1 MEELK
6 LVLILVV
13 SILLIVFLIAKLKI
27 HAFLSLSLAGVFV
40 ALTTGIPLD
49 KIGSILEKGVGGTLG
64 FLAIII
70 GCGAILGKM
79 LEISGGATRI
89 ALTLLD
95 LLGKKRADMVMMF
108 VGFIAGIPVFVE
120 VGFVLLVPLALVVA
134 KELGLSR
141 IKLGIALATSL
152 MCVHCILP
160 PHPAATTIVATLGAN
175 IGVVILLGLCV
186 GLIASFVGSILWL
199 RFLKAQNE
207 KLENLRS
214 SSVAIDKAD
223 LPSNLST
230 FFVIL
235 LPLVLMLLK
244 TLLNS
249 LSLNENLMGFI
260 SFISNPIIAL
270 LISVFV
276 AYYLLGLR
284 RNLTL
289 AKLNDLSA
297 DSFYSIAGVLLI
309 IGAGGAFNEILVQSG
324 VGNALKT
331 ILEHLS
337 LNPIFLAWLVA
348 IILHMAVGSATVSMI
363 SAAGI
368 VAPLLDGGNVSKE
381 VLCIAIGSGAI
392 GLTIVTDSL
401 FWLVKESLGMS
412 VNQMFKYFTSATT
425 IASFI
430 GLGLAFGL
438 SYVL

>member
-6 LVLILVV
+6 LVGILIV
-13 SILLIVFLIAKLKI
+13 SICLIVLLIAKLKI

-40 ALTTGIPLD
+40 ALSTGMPLD
-49 KIGSILEKGVGGTLG
+49 KIGAILEKGVGGTLG

-89 ALTLLD
+89 ALTLLN
-95 LLGKKRADMVMMF
+95 LLGKRRADMVMML

-175 IGVVILLGLCV
+175 IGVVIILGLFV
-186 GLIASFVGSILWL
+186 GLVASFVGSVLWL
-199 RFLKAQNE
+199 GFLKAENE
-207 KLENLRS
+207 KLESLYDS
-214 SSVAIDKAD
+214 HLSIDKEN

-244 TLLNS
+244 TLLSALNLGES
-249 LSLNENLMGFI
+249 LSAFI
-260 SFISNPIIAL
+260 AFISNPIIAL

-289 AKLNDLSA
+289 AKLNDISA
-297 DSFYSIAGVLLI
+297 DSFLSIAGVLLI
-309 IGAGGAFNEILVQSG
+309 IGAGGAFNEVLVQSG
-324 VGNALKT
+324 IGNALKAM
-331 ILEHLS
+331 LEHLS

-348 IILHMAVGSATVSMI
+348 IILHSAVGSATVAMI

-430 GLGLAFGL
+430 GLILAFGL
-438 SYVL
+438 SYIM

>member
-6 LVLILVV
+6 LVGILIM
-13 SILLIVFLIAKLKI
+13 SICLIVFLIAKLKI

-40 ALTTGIPLD
+40 ALSTGMPLD
-49 KIGSILEKGVGGTLG
+49 KIGAILEKGVGGTLG

-89 ALTLLD
+89 ALTLLN
-95 LLGKKRADMVMMF
+95 LLGKKRADMVMML

-120 VGFVLLVPLALVVA
+120 VGFVLLVPLALVIA

-160 PHPAATTIVATLGAN
+160 PHPAATTIVATLEAN
-175 IGVVILLGLCV
+175 IGIVIMLGLFV
-186 GLIASFVGSILWL
+186 GLIASFVGSVLWL
-199 RFLKAQNE
+199 GFLRAENE
-207 KLENLRS
+207 KLETLHDS
-214 SSVAIDKAD
+214 HLSIDKEN

-244 TLLNS
+244 TLLSAINLGES
-249 LSLNENLMGFI
+249 LSAFI
-260 SFISNPIIAL
+260 AFISNPIIAL

-289 AKLNDLSA
+289 AKLNDISA
-297 DSFYSIAGVLLI
+297 DSFLSIAGVLLI
-309 IGAGGAFNEILVQSG
+309 IGAGGAFNEVLVQSG
-324 VGNALKT
+324 VGNALKAM
-331 ILEHLS
+331 LEHLS

-348 IILHMAVGSATVSMI
+348 IILHSAVGSATVAMI

-368 VAPLLDGGNVSKE
+368 VAPLLDDGNVSKE

-430 GLGLAFGL
+430 GLILAFGL
-438 SYVL
+438 SYIM

>member
-6 LVLILVV
+6 LVGILIV
-13 SILLIVFLIAKLKI
+13 SIVLIVFLITKLKI
-27 HAFLSLSLAGVFV
+27 HAFLSLSLAGIFV
-40 ALTTGIPLD
+40 ALSTGMPLD

-89 ALTLLD
+89 ALTLLN
-95 LLGKKRADMVMMF
+95 LLGKKRADMVMML

-120 VGFVLLVPLALVVA
+120 VGFVLLVPLALVIA

-175 IGVVILLGLCV
+175 IAVVIMLGLFV
-186 GLIASFVGSILWL
+186 GLVASFVGSVLWL
-199 RFLKAQNE
+199 GFLKAQNE
-207 KLENLRS
+207 KLESLNDSHLS
-214 SSVAIDKAD
+214 IDKEN

-244 TLLNS
+244 TLLS
-249 LSLNENLMGFI
+249 ATNLGESISAFI
-260 SFISNPIIAL
+260 AFISNPIIAL

-284 RNLTL
+284 RKLTL
-289 AKLNDLSA
+289 AKLNDISA
-297 DSFYSIAGVLLI
+297 DSFLSIAGVLLI
-309 IGAGGAFNEILVQSG
+309 IGAGGAFNEVLVQSG
-324 VGNALKT
+324 VGNALKAM
-331 ILEHLS
+331 LEHLS

-348 IILHMAVGSATVSMI
+348 IILHSAVGSATVAMI

-381 VLCIAIGSGAI
+381 CLCIAIGSGAI

-425 IASFI
+425 IASLV
-430 GLGLAFGL
+430 GLALAFGL
-438 SYVL
+438 QYIF

>member
-6 LVLILVV
+6 LVVILVI
-13 SILLIVFLIAKLKI
+13 SICLIVFLIAKLKI

-40 ALTTGIPLD
+40 ALSTGMPLD

-95 LLGKKRADMVMMF
+95 LLGKKRADMVMIF

-175 IGVVILLGLCV
+175 IGIVIILGLCV
-186 GLIASFVGSILWL
+186 GLVASFVGSVFWL
-199 RFLKAQNE
+199 GFLKAQNE
-207 KLENLRS
+207 KLENLRDS
-214 SSVAIDKAD
+214 NLSIDKAN
-223 LPSNLST
+223 LPSNSAT

-244 TLLNS
+244 TILTP
-249 LSLNENLMGFI
+249 MGGGDFSKFI
-260 SFISNPIIAL
+260 AFISNPIIAL

-309 IGAGGAFNEILVQSG
+309 IGAGGAFNEVLVQSG

-331 ILEHLS
+331 MLEHLS
-337 LNPIFLAWLVA
+337 LNPILLAWLVA
-348 IILHMAVGSATVSMI
+348 IILHSAVGSATVAMI

-368 VAPLLDGGNVSKE
+368 VAPLADGGAVSKE

-430 GLGLAFGL
+430 GLVLAFGL
-438 SYVL
+438 SYVF